1 MTLLPLAIELN
12 PQPILLSP
20 GVGSEERAEH
30 SHPLIRDFYGDWTL
44 F

>member
-1 MTLLPLAIELN
+1 MTSLPLAIELN
-12 PQPILLSP
+12 PQPIPSP

-30 SHPLIRDFYGDWTL
+30 SHPLVRDFYGDWTL